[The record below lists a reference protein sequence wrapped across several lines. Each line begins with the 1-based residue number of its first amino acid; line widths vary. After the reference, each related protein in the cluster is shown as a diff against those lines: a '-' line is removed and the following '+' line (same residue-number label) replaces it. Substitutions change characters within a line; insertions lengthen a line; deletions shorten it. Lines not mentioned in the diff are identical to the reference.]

1 MSFQC
6 LEGLI
11 NFLNRNDFVQ
21 QLMSMF
27 SCSLAKVSHAITMVD
42 LWISG
47 MENGCY
53 HSLVALRRRLAFLGT
68 KRLSWCSNSALDTD
82 YFCDR
87 RKTEWDMESFTY
99 LDDLFQ

>member
-1 MSFQC
+1 M
-6 LEGLI
+6 EDKI

-47 MENGCY
+47 MENRCY
-53 HSLVALRRRLAFLGT
+53 HSLVALR
-68 KRLSWCSNSALDTD
+68 LSGIYRNQKVELV
-82 YFCDR
+82 
-87 RKTEWDMESFTY
+87 
-99 LDDLFQ
+99 L